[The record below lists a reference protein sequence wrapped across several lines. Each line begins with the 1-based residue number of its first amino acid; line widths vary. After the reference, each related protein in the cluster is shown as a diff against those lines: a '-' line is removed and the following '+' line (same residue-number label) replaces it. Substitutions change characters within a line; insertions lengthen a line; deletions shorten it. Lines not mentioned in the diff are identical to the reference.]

1 MPEFTDGFIIW
12 VGVASGSILGHFFN
26 FSEFFNFLISEA
38 GDAIRDAEMAC
49 RA

>member
-12 VGVASGSILGHFFN
+12 VGVAGGVDFGSFFNFFEFFN
-26 FSEFFNFLISEA
+26 FSISEA
-38 GDAIRDAEMAC
+38 GETTRDAEMAC

>member
-12 VGVASGSILGHFFN
+12 VGVVSGVDFGSFSNFF
-26 FSEFFNFLISEA
+26 EFFNFLISEA
-38 GDAIRDAEMAC
+38 GEAIRDAEMAC